1 MEWSE
6 LKSAVENASSADHK
20 LNEALFAQAYGW
32 SYPLFGAARQQ
43 FDRET
48 RENGLT
54 NYTGSTDSA
63 IVFTSLV
70 FPKSSFIMQLDDN
83 GVSGVSMTAVLD
95 EWEAEATGQTSVVG
109 AAKASSLPLAIV
121 LATLNARLSILPV
134 RTAED

>member
-1 MEWSE
+1 
-6 LKSAVENASSADHK
+6 
-20 LNEALFAQAYGW
+20 
-32 SYPLFGAARQQ
+32 LFGAARQQ